1 MLCDKLAAEQ
11 EQQVNNNQSNDSSGK
26 KFRKTEA
33 RVDYQKRLAIEQEQ
47 NQVELI
53 VLQQISK
60 PELAQI
66 PQIS

>member
-11 EQQVNNNQSNDSSGK
+11 EQQVNNNQSNDLSGK